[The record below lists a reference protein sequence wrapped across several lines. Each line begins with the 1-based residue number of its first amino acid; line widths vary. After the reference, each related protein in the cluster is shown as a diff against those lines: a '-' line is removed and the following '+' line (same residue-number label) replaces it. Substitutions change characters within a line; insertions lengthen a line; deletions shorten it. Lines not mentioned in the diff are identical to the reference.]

1 MSSFVT
7 NAGTRRGKRS
17 RYGTTTQNTQSSLAS
32 HTDSTINT
40 HIYKADTI
48 QPKLRPAVIG
58 NEQSNGL
65 TIQGTHEFSRTGAS
79 NPDDRTIPLG
89 TSGERSDGAREDHLN
104 RPEFPINL
112 NARGILTF
120 PDPIKIKAIE
130 GDVSIKGNLAITG
143 EVTSVSSIPISFIST
158 LQDTVGGFVTQTTS
172 TGIQT
177 PVNNNMAH
185 LYININWSASGM
197 GAAQAV
203 QISGLPALKEG
214 IFTLHGLAGIAVT
227 KIGAHI
233 VGVVDTDGNTTM
245 ELYQVDN
252 TTHGPLIA
260 VLGADVSAP
269 GQMIVDAMVRLH

>member
-40 HIYKADTI
+40 HLHKADTI
-48 QPKLRPAVIG
+48 RPKLRHAVIG

-65 TIQGTHEFSRTGAS
+65 TIQGTHEFARIGAS

-130 GDVSIKGNLAITG
+130 GDVSIKGNLNVAG
-143 EVTSVSSIPISFIST
+143 EIASISSIPISFTPT
-158 LQDTVGGFVTQTTS
+158 LQDTVGGFVTQTMSVGT
-172 TGIQT
+172 QT
-177 PVNNNMAH
+177 PIGNNMTH
-185 LYININWSASGM
+185 LYINIAWNASGL

-214 IFTLHGLAGIAVT
+214 IFAIHGLLGIAVT
-227 KIGAHI
+227 
-233 VGVVDTDGNTTM
+233 
-245 ELYQVDN
+245 
-252 TTHGPLIA
+252 A
-260 VLGADVSAP
+260 VLE
-269 GQMIVDAMVRLH
+269 